1 MTTTNTTTAAAERAR
16 IESEF
21 RSSDLWQGFSRDLR
35 RNDVPR
41 AAVRL
46 TIAAVLQHAED
57 VTTARRRRASA
68 ARLAR
73 ITAAASTM
81 YKEYITRHPEDRSR
95 ETWYEALRQAAREDR
110 GESARDR
117 LALDDIRAA
126 LEDGQSPQAADVIQ
140 ALRVCAYRLPRY
152 AETRTTKTA
161 DGQRVF
167 TPSPAAGW
175 MGAREPWAEAVEHVI
190 GEAWTRLPHHLERV
204 SAAPGLENPAAAVLM
219 RAAWAA
225 CLAIDREYNPH
236 RRSKRSPEE
245 RARMELRMIGG
256 RPTDPEAAAVAA
268 DILHRAAPTPEDML
282 IVELTAAGVQQRLI
296 AARLG
301 LPQYT
306 VSRRLAAIRDRASAI
321 MHG

>member
-1 MTTTNTTTAAAERAR
+1 MTTNTTT
-16 IESEF
+16 
-21 RSSDLWQGFSRDLR
+21 
-35 RNDVPR
+35 NTNTT
-41 AAVRL
+41 AVRL

-81 YKEYITRHPEDRSR
+81 YNEYITRHPEDRSR
-95 ETWYEALRQAAREDR
+95 ETWYEALRQAAREER
-110 GESARDR
+110 GEAARQR
-117 LALDDIRAA
+117 LTLDDISAA
-126 LEDGQSPQAADVIQ
+126 LEDGKSPQAADVIQ

-167 TPSPAAGW
+167 APSPAAGW

-190 GEAWTRLPHHLERV
+190 GEAWTRLAHHVERV

-236 RRSKRSPEE
+236 RRSRRSPEE

-256 RPTDPEAAAVAA
+256 RPSDPEAAAVAA

-306 VSRRLAAIRDRASAI
+306 ISRRLQAIRERAEAI
-321 MHG
+321 MRG

>member
-1 MTTTNTTTAAAERAR
+1 MTTTTNNNNTTIRAAAA
-16 IESEF
+16 
-21 RSSDLWQGFSRDLR
+21 
-35 RNDVPR
+35 
-41 AAVRL
+41 RL
-46 TIAAVLQHAED
+46 TVAAVLQHAED
-57 VTTARRRRASA
+57 VTTARRRRANA
-68 ARLAR
+68 ARLVR
-73 ITAAASTM
+73 IVAAAKSM
-81 YKEYITRHPEDRSR
+81 YRAYVSRHPEDRSR
-95 ETWYEALRQAAREDR
+95 DTWYEALRQAARHVR
-110 GESARDR
+110 GEDAAARLT
-117 LALDDIRAA
+117 LADIRAA

-175 MGAREPWAEAVEHVI
+175 MGAREPWGEAVEHVI

-204 SAAPGLENPAAAVLM
+204 AAAPGLENPAAAVCM

-236 RRSKRSPEE
+236 RRSRRSPEE

-296 AARLG
+296 AERLG

-306 VSRRLAAIRDRASAI
+306 ISRRLAAIRDRAAAI
-321 MHG
+321 MRG

>member
-1 MTTTNTTTAAAERAR
+1 MNTNTNTTTA
-16 IESEF
+16 
-21 RSSDLWQGFSRDLR
+21 
-35 RNDVPR
+35 

-57 VTTARRRRASA
+57 VTTARSRRANA
-68 ARLAR
+68 ARLSR
-73 ITAAASTM
+73 ISRAASSMYKDLTSRDPAAAGLASW
-81 YKEYITRHPEDRSR
+81 H
-95 ETWYEALRQAAREDR
+95 EAMRQAAREDR
-110 GESARDR
+110 GETARQR
-117 LALDDIRAA
+117 ITFDDIRTA
-126 LEDGQSPQAADVIQ
+126 LADGQSPQAADVIQ

-152 AETRTTKTA
+152 AETRTRKA
-161 DGQRVF
+161 PDGQRIF

-175 MGAREPWAEAVEHVI
+175 MGAREPWGEAVEHVI
-190 GEAWTRLPHHLERV
+190 GEAWTRLQHHLDKV

-268 DILHRAAPTPEDML
+268 DILHRAAPAPEDML

-306 VSRRLAAIRDRASAI
+306 VSRRLAAIRDRAAAI
-321 MHG
+321 MRG

>member
-1 MTTTNTTTAAAERAR
+1 MKKNNLPE
-16 IESEF
+16 IS
-21 RSSDLWQGFSRDLR
+21 
-35 RNDVPR
+35 
-41 AAVRL
+41 
-46 TIAAVLQHAED
+46 
-57 VTTARRRRASA
+57 RRASA
-68 ARLAR
+68 MYRELIAREPEARGLA
-73 ITAAASTM
+73 SWYSSM
-81 YKEYITRHPEDRSR
+81 R
-95 ETWYEALRQAAREDR
+95 EAAREIK
-110 GESARDR
+110 GEAAAARLE
-117 LALDDIRAA
+117 LADIRAA
-126 LEDGQSPQAADVIQ
+126 LEDGQSPQAAAVIQ
-140 ALRVCAYRLPRY
+140 ALRYAAYRLPRY

-161 DGQRVF
+161 DGQRVLC
-167 TPSPAAGW
+167 PSPAAGW

-190 GEAWTRLPHHLERV
+190 GEAWTRLEHHLDKV
-204 SAAPGLENPAAAVLM
+204 SAAPTMDNPAAAVLM

-268 DILHRAAPTPEDML
+268 DILHRAAPAPEDML

-306 VSRRLAAIRDRASAI
+306 VSRRLAAIRDRAAAI
-321 MHG
+321 MRG

>member
-161 DGQRVF
+161 DGHRVF

>member
-1 MTTTNTTTAAAERAR
+1 MNTTTTNTTT
-16 IESEF
+16 
-21 RSSDLWQGFSRDLR
+21 
-35 RNDVPR
+35 

-68 ARLAR
+68 ARLVR
-73 ITAAASTM
+73 ISRAAAAM
-81 YKEYITRHPEDRSR
+81 YNDMVRRDPAAAGLASWH
-95 ETWYEALRQAAREDR
+95 EAMRQAAREDR
-110 GESARDR
+110 GEAARDR

-161 DGQRVF
+161 DGQRVLC
-167 TPSPAAGW
+167 PSPAAGW

-190 GEAWTRLPHHLERV
+190 GEAWTRLQHHLDKV
-204 SAAPGLENPAAAVLM
+204 SDAPGLENPAAAVLM

-225 CLAIDREYNPH
+225 CLAIDREYNPN

-245 RARMELRMIGG
+245 RARMELQMIGG

-268 DILHRAAPTPEDML
+268 DILHRAAPTPEDLL

-301 LPQYT
+301 IPQYT
-306 VSRRLAAIRDRASAI
+306 VSRRLQAIRDRAAAI
-321 MHG
+321 MRG

>member
-152 AETRTTKTA
+152 AETRTTETA